1 MMKDS
6 VCKEFILILFMKVNL
21 IIHSHQNKKDLTNKK
36 EDFLSLDYFLP
47 QNKNLKSKTYL
58 KNHLKTPVLK
68 MYQFVQILVKHSK
81 K

>member
-6 VCKEFILILFMKVNL
+6 VCKEFILILFMKINL
-21 IIHSHQNKKDLTNKK
+21 IIHFHQNKKDLTNKK

-47 QNKNLKSKTYL
+47 QNKNLKNKIY
-58 KNHLKTPVLK
+58 LKTPMLK
-68 MYQFVQILVKHSK
+68 MYQSVQILVKHSK

>member
-6 VCKEFILILFMKVNL
+6 VCKEFILILFMKINL
-21 IIHSHQNKKDLTNKK
+21 IIHFHQNKKDLTNKK

-47 QNKNLKSKTYL
+47 QNKNLKNKIY
-58 KNHLKTPVLK
+58 LKTPMLK